1 MGTFLR
7 HAPKLGQTFL
17 NPVSAAIALAAPL
30 WLFGAGVKAADP
42 DDAPGL
48 PGGDAQ
54 DEAAA
59 QEMDP
64 IAAQMQELRDR
75 LKAMEDAQAKKSAS
89 SGLTFNG
96 YVDFGFFVPIGNH
109 GVGFVE
115 DIGQNQ
121 FPQYRNYGWT
131 FLGDILS
138 TAVNTRG
145 EVADLGNPPGLI
157 RPRFDSIH
165 SQGAPGFIVNEVNL
179 RPSYALTDR
188 AILRTSINFMPRSG
202 MDFAMGDFMDVDL
215 AEMEYVATDDGNT
228 SFFAGKIMP
237 VFGIEYKERKSDQR
251 FGITP
256 SLVQRYTSG
265 PQLGLKIRS
274 KLLRDWL
281 IVAASVTNDSSGT
294 EQFHFQS
301 EIDKNSGKTLNGRVA
316 ISVPIGDFI
325 PALAGH
331 RLEVGGSGEW
341 GSQDWATDNSGKIW
355 FAGLD
360 FQYLSAN
367 FMLKAQAMRGG
378 APGTVDDVAWHLT
391 LHTSGYVEL
400 DWMALPFL
408 GFIGRAEMRDAFV
421 ALGTNRAYLT
431 KEQRFTGGVRVV
443 FSPHIVLKSEFL
455 WNREYGG
462 IQQFENNIFTNS
474 LVLAF

>member
-1 MGTFLR
+1 M
-7 HAPKLGQTFL
+7 
-17 NPVSAAIALAAPL
+17 SAAIALAASL
-30 WLFGAGVKAADP
+30 WLLGAEAKAADP

-54 DEAAA
+54 EEAAQ
-59 QEMDP
+59 QELDP
-64 IAAQMQELRDR
+64 VAAQMQELRDR
-75 LKAMEDAQAKKSAS
+75 LKALEDAQAKKAAS
-89 SGLTFNG
+89 SSALTING
-96 YVDFGFFVPIGNH
+96 YVDLGFFVPIGNH

-145 EVADLGNPPGLI
+145 EVADLGNPPGLD

-179 RPSYALTDR
+179 RPSYALTDK

-215 AEMEYVATDDGNT
+215 AEMEWVPTDNGNT
-228 SFFAGKIMP
+228 SIFVGKIMP

-265 PQLGLKIRS
+265 SQLGIKVRS

-301 EIDKNSGKTLNGRVA
+301 EIDKNSGKTFNGRVA
-316 ISVPIGDFI
+316 ISVPLGDFV
-325 PALAGH
+325 PGLAGH

-355 FAGLD
+355 FAGVD

-367 FMLKAQAMRGG
+367 FMLKAQAMRGH
-378 APGTVDDVAWHLT
+378 APGTVDDIAWHLD

-400 DWMALPFL
+400 DWMPLGFL

-421 ALGTNRAYLT
+421 ALGSNRAYLT

-443 FSPHIVLKSEFL
+443 FSPHIVLKSEYL

>member
-1 MGTFLR
+1 M
-7 HAPKLGQTFL
+7 FL
-17 NPVSAAIALAAPL
+17 NPMSAAIALAAPL
-30 WLFGAGVKAADP
+30 WLFGAQAKAADP
-42 DDAPGL
+42 DEAPGL

-54 DEAAA
+54 EEAAA
-59 QEMDP
+59 RQDLDP
-64 IAAQMQELRDR
+64 VAAQMQELRDR

-89 SGLTFNG
+89 SGLIING
-96 YVDFGFFVPIGNH
+96 YVDFGFFVPMGNN

-138 TAVNTRG
+138 TAVNSRG
-145 EVADLGNPPGLI
+145 EVADLGNPPGLD

-215 AEMEYVATDDGNT
+215 AEMEYVVTDDGNT

-316 ISVPIGDFI
+316 ISVPLGDFI
-325 PALAGH
+325 PGLAGH

-400 DWMALPFL
+400 DWMPLPFL